1 MEKVLSFRVIQ
12 HLSHPTA
19 SAAHFS
25 TEKAEGKYEETVEE
39 QQEKPQV
46 VAANR
51 CQALWMLYFPGKMVI
66 PDE

>member
-1 MEKVLSFRVIQ
+1 
-12 HLSHPTA
+12 LSHPTA

-51 CQALWMLYFPGKMVI
+51 CQALWMLYSPGKMVI